1 VVGVDG
7 EELMFLLMEG
17 TVESVE
23 VVNGNTLKPAL
34 LIGSLLRL
42 GDMKWCCA
50 AVLLNHEV
58 KIDSQA

>member
-1 VVGVDG
+1 VGVDG

-42 GDMKWCCA
+42 GDMKWCCSPF
-50 AVLLNHEV
+50 E
-58 KIDSQA
+58 S